1 MTEIYG
7 EKKVIFFEFWSKLDP
22 FGINTRFNI
31 KIKVYIRSVAD
42 NIQSEAEQV
51 KVVCGEPVSTGKMC
65 LAKAPKATNVDL
77 GRNNVEINLGK
88 FFEIGDSHFGDIT
101 MLVIQCWRQ
110 NYSKIFEMLVTD
122 VVINSKTFFVTEFF
136 VTHIGHQN

>member
-1 MTEIYG
+1 M
-7 EKKVIFFEFWSKLDP
+7 DP
-22 FGINTRFNI
+22 FGVNTCLNI
-31 KIKVYIRSVAD
+31 KIQVYIRSVAD

-88 FFEIGDSHFGDIT
+88 FFEIGDSDFGVIAI
-101 MLVIQCWRQ
+101 VIQYW
-110 NYSKIFEMLVTD
+110 
-122 VVINSKTFFVTEFF
+122 
-136 VTHIGHQN
+136 

>member
-1 MTEIYG
+1 MIVSWFRE
-7 EKKVIFFEFWSKLDP
+7 FFAFWSKLDP
-22 FGINTRFNI
+22 FILNTRFSY
-31 KIKVYIRSVAD
+31 KIQVYIRSVAD

-88 FFEIGDSHFGDIT
+88 FFFEIGDSHFGDIA
-101 MLVIQCWRQ
+101 M
-110 NYSKIFEMLVTD
+110 
-122 VVINSKTFFVTEFF
+122 FVTE
-136 VTHIGHQN
+136 

>member
-1 MTEIYG
+1 MD
-7 EKKVIFFEFWSKLDP
+7 IFSCL
-22 FGINTRFNI
+22 IV
-31 KIKVYIRSVAD
+31 KIQVYIRSVAD

-88 FFEIGDSHFGDIT
+88 FFEIVDSDVGDS
-101 MLVIQCWRQ
+101 
-110 NYSKIFEMLVTD
+110 MLVTE
-122 VVINSKTFFVTEFF
+122 VFC
-136 VTHIGHQN
+136 HC

>member
-1 MTEIYG
+1 MYHC
-7 EKKVIFFEFWSKLDP
+7 
-22 FGINTRFNI
+22 
-31 KIKVYIRSVAD
+31 KIQVYIRSVAD

-88 FFEIGDSHFGDIT
+88 FFKIGDSDVGD
-101 MLVIQCWRQ
+101 
-110 NYSKIFEMLVTD
+110 SMLVTPCW
-122 VVINSKTFFVTEFF
+122 
-136 VTHIGHQN
+136 

>member
-1 MTEIYG
+1 M
-7 EKKVIFFEFWSKLDP
+7 DP

-88 FFEIGDSHFGDIT
+88 FFEIGDSYFGDIT
-101 MLVIQCWRQ
+101 MLLIQCW
-110 NYSKIFEMLVTD
+110 
-122 VVINSKTFFVTEFF
+122 
-136 VTHIGHQN
+136 

>member
-1 MTEIYG
+1 MD
-7 EKKVIFFEFWSKLDP
+7 S
-22 FGINTRFNI
+22 FGVNTCLNI
-31 KIKVYIRSVAD
+31 KIQVYIRSVAD

-88 FFEIGDSHFGDIT
+88 FFEIGDSDFGDIA
-101 MLVIQCWRQ
+101 MLVIQYW
-110 NYSKIFEMLVTD
+110 
-122 VVINSKTFFVTEFF
+122 
-136 VTHIGHQN
+136 

>member
-1 MTEIYG
+1 MAIAMKNSDAFFAIFWEI
-7 EKKVIFFEFWSKLDP
+7 FSLKLDIFP
-22 FGINTRFNI
+22 YLIV
-31 KIKVYIRSVAD
+31 KIQVYIRSVAD

-88 FFEIGDSHFGDIT
+88 FFWN
-101 MLVIQCWRQ
+101 WRQ
-110 NYSKIFEMLVTD
+110 SFWWHHDVSDSMLVTELMLKAD
-122 VVINSKTFFVTEFF
+122 AYLKYYIIYGNKFKRTIYVKSM
-136 VTHIGHQN
+136 